1 MWTSTTTRRCHIEV
15 RTACGS
21 RWLIEALRAVSYQAL
36 GLTMKKAQTQSGK
49 PAPTSTGVMNKNVSA
64 MNDLLSDRRALF
76 LIIASTVLV
85 YANSLSGAFVFDD
98 TKQIAGNPALRS
110 WSNIARAFT
119 SDVWAFQRG
128 TLTRDIPPPYYR
140 PLFTAYLTVNYQ
152 LFGLWE
158 PGWHL
163 MNLLVHTG
171 ATVAIYF
178 LLKRLSGDRVIAT
191 IAALIFGL
199 HPAHVESVSWIS
211 GIPDP
216 LAALFFVPSLIWYVR
231 YRTEGEKKFLVASV
245 IAYGLSAL
253 CKETP
258 LALPLV
264 FIAWEFARAQP
275 KRSFNTK
282 MRETIPQ
289 LIPYALMAGAY
300 LGLRF
305 SVLGRISWK
314 HPFMA
319 QVPDYA
325 IWMTVPYVV
334 VSYFRHLIAPFY
346 LSLIYGTSFVTSA
359 TDPRFLVPTVIL
371 LFVAVLLGVYRKKLG
386 GDLWIALALIV
397 APLLPVLNLRV
408 FHFEYIVQDRYLY
421 LPSIGFCYLV
431 ACLIMR
437 WSRRPHLAAILAG
450 AIVIAFGAST
460 IAQNRVWHDAVA
472 LWQRAVYYSP
482 ASWSTHYNL
491 GLAYLNLRQN
501 DAALA
506 QLAEAKRLSPREP
519 TVLNN
524 FALAQNA
531 VGQKAEAIATVKQA
545 LAIDPTLLEA
555 HNNLGAF
562 LFDQGLYADAQREF
576 SAVLA
581 RDPSSVS
588 ARFNLGRTLA
598 AMGQQTAAI
607 KTFEE
612 VLQLTPNDAEAHYQ
626 LGLSYAATGRMNDAV
641 SEIQRALSFPNDAQ
655 IRREMET
662 KLAEIQ
668 KTR

>member
-1 MWTSTTTRRCHIEV
+1 M
-15 RTACGS
+15 
-21 RWLIEALRAVSYQAL
+21 
-36 GLTMKKAQTQSGK
+36 MKKARARSGK
-49 PAPTSTGVMNKNVSA
+49 PSPPPTGVGDKNISA
-64 MNDLLSDRRALF
+64 MNDLLSDSRALF

-98 TKQIAGNPALRS
+98 TKQIAGNRALRS

-128 TLTRDIPPPYYR
+128 TFTKDIPPPYYR
-140 PLFTAYLTVNYQ
+140 PLFTAYLTINYQ
-152 LFGLWE
+152 LFGSGE

-275 KRSFNTK
+275 KRSLNIR
-282 MRETIPQ
+282 MRETIPH

-300 LGLRF
+300 LVLRF

-359 TDPRFLVPTVIL
+359 TDPRFFVPTGIL
-371 LFVAVLLGVYRKKLG
+371 LFVAVLLWVYRKKLS
-386 GDLWIALALIV
+386 GDVWIGMALIV

-421 LPSIGFCYLV
+421 LPSIGFCSLV
-431 ACLIMR
+431 AILIMR
-437 WSRRPHLAAILAG
+437 LSRRQAHLAAILTG
-450 AIVIAFGAST
+450 VIVIAFGAST

-472 LWQRAVYYSP
+472 LWQRAVYYWP

-491 GLAYLNLRQN
+491 GLAYLNLKQN

-506 QLAEAKRLSPREP
+506 ELTEAKRLSPREP

-562 LFDQGLYADAQREF
+562 LFDLGRFKEAQLEF
-576 SAVLA
+576 TEVLA
-581 RDPSSVS
+581 RDPSSFS

-598 AMGQQTAAI
+598 AIGEHRSAI
-607 KTFEE
+607 GEYE
-612 VLQLTPNDAEAHYQ
+612 SLLAMEPQDVDARYE
-626 LGLSYAATGRMNDAV
+626 LSLSYAAIGEAQNAEAEFNQAV
-641 SEIQRALSFPNDAQ
+641 AVDRDSNRVAEMRKRLSTIKKVQ
-655 IRREMET
+655 
-662 KLAEIQ
+662 
-668 KTR
+668 

>member
-1 MWTSTTTRRCHIEV
+1 
-15 RTACGS
+15 
-21 RWLIEALRAVSYQAL
+21 
-36 GLTMKKAQTQSGK
+36 MKKARTRTGK
-49 PAPTSTGVMNKNVSA
+49 PGPTPPGVANKNVST
-64 MNDLLSDRRALF
+64 MSDLLSDSRALF
-76 LIIASTVLV
+76 IIIASTVLV
-85 YANSLSGAFVFDD
+85 YANSLSGGFVFDD

-110 WSNIARAFT
+110 WDNIARAFT
-119 SDVWAFQRG
+119 NDVWAFQRG
-128 TLTRDIPPPYYR
+128 TLTKDIPPPYYR
-140 PLFTAYLTVNYQ
+140 PLFTAYLTINYH

-171 ATVAIYF
+171 ATLAIYF

-216 LAALFFVPSLIWYVR
+216 LAALFSVPSLIWYVR

-264 FIAWEFARAQP
+264 FIAWEFARARP
-275 KRSFNTK
+275 KRSFNPQ

-289 LIPYALMAGAY
+289 LISYALMAVAY
-300 LGLRF
+300 LVLRF
-305 SVLGRISWK
+305 CVLGRISWK

-334 VSYFRHLIAPFY
+334 VSYLRHLIAPFY
-346 LSLIYGTSFVTSA
+346 LSLIYGTSFITSA
-359 TDPRFLVPTVIL
+359 TDPRFLVPTGLL
-371 LFVAVLLGVYRKKLG
+371 LFAAVLLWVYRKKLS
-386 GDLWIALALIV
+386 GDFWIALALIV

-431 ACLIMR
+431 AILIVR
-437 WSRRPHLAAILAG
+437 LSRRQAHLAAILG
-450 AIVIAFGAST
+450 GVIVIAFGAST

-491 GLAYLNLRQN
+491 GLAYLNLKQN

-519 TVLNN
+519 TALNN

-531 VGQKAEAIATVKQA
+531 VGQKTEAIATVKQA

-562 LFDQGLYADAQREF
+562 LFDQGSYTDAQREF
-576 SAVLA
+576 AAVLE

-588 ARFNLGRTLA
+588 ARFNLGRTQA
-598 AMGQQTAAI
+598 AMGQQAAAI
-607 KTFEE
+607 KTFAE
-612 VLQLTPNDAEAHYQ
+612 VLQLAPNDAEAHYQ
-626 LGLSYAATGRMNDAV
+626 LGLSYAAFGRTNDAV
-641 SEIQRALSFPNDAQ
+641 SEIRRALSLPTDAPS
-655 IRREMET
+655 RREMET